1 MSYPSLDISPYF
13 VGEDVQIVNCNELQ
27 SLEQVTSSMNTQNKT
42 VLKVN
47 KCPVTIIDSLLQSS
61 IKNCDIISSAM
72 IQPIESNAVNNTVL
86 TLNIQNA
93 RLSSLVNFNFLML
106 TSLSLPNNN
115 LTSLQG
121 LGVMT
126 QLTFINVQFNKI
138 ISIGELLV
146 LQNLKQLQKLIIY
159 NNPVVN
165 SQFFEPT
172 IHQMKHTNT
181 QFNWISAY
189 DDETQN
195 DFTVMEEDTDTYF
208 GEINHE
214 TVLTDKQLQL
224 NDLQAQIKEL
234 QQQYMQ
240 KIREHLK
247 VTEEDILKAQT
258 IPPPDQLLVESK
270 KAGDQEEQND
280 NVKDTN
286 ENVKETEPKPQND
299 QSTLEDGP
307 VLPSKSLAQAL
318 DLSASAKDMG
328 SLRVKPLA
336 KNPSSVKQND
346 ENENPEAENERKNF
360 KPVISD
366 KTD

>member
-72 IQPIESNAVNNTVL
+72 ILPIESNTVNNTVVI
-86 TLNIQNA
+86 LNIQNA
-93 RLSSLVNFNFLML
+93 RLSSLVNFNFLAL

-138 ISIGELLV
+138 NNVDELLV
-146 LQNLKQLQKLIIY
+146 LQNIKQLQKLIIY

-214 TVLTDKQLQL
+214 TVLTDKQQQL
-224 NDLQAQIKEL
+224 NDLQAKIKEL

-247 VTEEDILKAQT
+247 VTEEDILKAS

-270 KAGDQEEQND
+270 KAGDKEEQND
-280 NVKDTN
+280 TN
-286 ENVKETEPKPQND
+286 NQNVKEPKPNTD

-318 DLSASAKDMG
+318 DLSASANDMG

-336 KNPSSVKQND
+336 KNPSSVKQNG